1 MNIIES
7 LRQMVIEDLFNLN
20 TVASNWDVWSDCIK
34 NHIGEQPTA
43 QSILDIGDYIS
54 EVFKQ
59 TGSEGR
65 GQGELSAGGTAW
77 ESLVTWYVNLCSI
90 GSRVVAIKKKST
102 LPTPINDSITVSYAN
117 FSCSTESDITVVVFP
132 DDPLF
137 TEYNP
142 SLYKRSGKINFDE
155 LNKLVGD
162 KFEDFEVGIIQCKT
176 NWNDNS
182 QIPMLWDMIYS
193 AGGFGKRQITV
204 GRNNYSIQSL
214 NVFTYSFVTV
224 PTNKLSTYKPD
235 CTCVGRVKNLSGG
248 NYWGLPTANGIAK
261 SLKEIFQ
268 NYRSGYTNGNIRHTL
283 TKSIP
288 LLGTNYDYFRLSI

>member
-7 LRQMVIEDLFNLN
+7 LRQTVVDDLFRLN
-20 TVASNWDVWSDCIK
+20 TVSSNWGVWSGCIRDR
-34 NHIGEQPTA
+34 IGMQLTA

-59 TGSEGR
+59 TGNSGR

-77 ESLVTWYVNLCSI
+77 ESLVTWYVNLCSV

-142 SLYKRSGKINFDE
+142 SLYKKSGKIDFDK
-155 LNKLVGD
+155 LNLLVGE

-224 PTNKLSTYKPD
+224 PTNSLSNYKPD

-248 NYWGLPTANGIAK
+248 NYWGLTTHNGVAK

-268 NYRSGYTNGNIRHTL
+268 NYRTGYTNENIRNTL
-283 TKSIP
+283 TRSIP
-288 LLGTNYDYFRLSI
+288 LLESEYGYFRLTI